1 MNIQIRT
8 KKTEGK
14 AYLHSTIRCR
24 DTGSSH
30 FNLLMQVDIKKWLE
44 CSKTERKKANY
55 LDGMNYTH
63 KIQEIENGLKV
74 LRRYH
79 KCTKEEVNKLIENV
93 VLHDVREEMIK
104 KEEAKS
110 KMESEKRKMFRVYA
124 QNYINEMQCGRRR
137 TIKNKPYAKATI
149 LHWKQAVDKV
159 LDFHKKY
166 PFSWDDINQSLI
178 GMFITY
184 LEEDKLSPTNIQ
196 KLMKDL
202 KKLINDAEIEGIHE
216 NFRARNLNYTMEVRE
231 SDKSTQIYLTT
242 EELQGLYDM
251 ELSGTDEIVRD
262 IFLIGCFIGQRVSD
276 YGRIEPEW
284 VGETRNGVRVIRLQQ
299 KKTGHNVC
307 VPIVGNQ
314 LETLLKKYNY
324 RVPKI
329 SEAEINRRIK
339 DICERLSVSIP
350 SLAVK
355 EKTMLKKHEKNALY
369 TNKDGGRKLF
379 EINERGECI
388 KPKWAM
394 VASHTARRTCIT
406 NMYLAT
412 KPDGSPK
419 YTLAQR
425 MSVSGH
431 KTEGQYINYIKC
443 SLDEVAEMVAAAND
457 TNEDNLF

>member
-1 MNIQIRT
+1 
-8 KKTEGK
+8 
-14 AYLHSTIRCR
+14 
-24 DTGSSH
+24 
-30 FNLLMQVDIKKWLE
+30 
-44 CSKTERKKANY
+44 
-55 LDGMNYTH
+55 MNYTH

-110 KMESEKRKMFRVYA
+110 KMESEKRKRVKEFF
-124 QNYINEMQCGRRR
+124 QNYIKEMECGVRR
-137 TIKNKPYAKATI
+137 TIKNKLYSKNTI
-149 LHWKQAVDKV
+149 SHWEQTVKKV

-166 PFSWDDINQSLI
+166 PFSWDDINQQLI
-178 GMFITY
+178 SRFVKY
-184 LEEDKLSPTNIQ
+184 LEDDDLNKTNIQ

-262 IFLIGCFIGQRVSD
+262 IFLIGCFTGQRVSD

-284 VGETRNGVRVIRLQQ
+284 VGKTRNGVKVIRLQQ

-339 DICERLSVSIP
+339 DICERLSVAIP

-388 KPKWAM
+388 KTKWAM

-406 NMYLAT
+406 NMYLAR
-412 KPDGSPK
+412 KPDGSSK
-419 YTLAQR
+419 YTLAE
-425 MSVSGH
+425 MMHVSGH
-431 KTEGQYINYIKC
+431 KTESQFRAYIKC
-443 SLDEVAEMVAAAND
+443 SLDEFAEMVAAAND
-457 TNEDNLF
+457 KDGDNLF

>member
-1 MNIQIRT
+1 MNTYIRS

-14 AYLHSTIRCR
+14 AELHTLIRC
-24 DTGSSH
+24 GSKPTH

-44 CSKTERKKANY
+44 ASKTERKKANF
-55 LDGMNYTH
+55 LDSMNYTH
-63 KIQEIENGLKV
+63 KIQEIEKGLKV
-74 LRRYH
+74 LRKYH
-79 KCTKEEVNKLIENV
+79 KCTKEEVEKLIENI
-93 VLHDVREEMIK
+93 VLHEDREKMVKREET
-104 KEEAKS
+104 KS
-110 KMESEKRKMFRVYA
+110 KLESERRKAFKVYV
-124 QNYINEMQCGRRR
+124 QNYIKEMKCGQRR
-137 TIKNKPYAKATI
+137 TIKNKLYAKSTI
-149 LHWKQAVDKV
+149 FHWKQVVDKV
-159 LDFHKKY
+159 LDFHKTH
-166 PFSWDDINQSLI
+166 PFTWDDINQSLI

-184 LEEDKLSPTNIQ
+184 LEKDELSKTNIQ
-196 KLMKDL
+196 KLMKDF
-202 KKLINDAEIEGIHE
+202 KKLVRDAEMEGIHE
-216 NFRARNLNYTMEVRE
+216 NFRARSLNYTMEVRE

-251 ELSGTDEIVRD
+251 ELCGTDELVRD
-262 IFLIGCFIGQRVSD
+262 IFLIGCYIGQRVSD

-284 VGETRNGVRVIRLQQ
+284 FDTTRNGVKVIRIQQ
-299 KKTGHNVC
+299 KKTKRDVC

-350 SLAVK
+350 SLAEK
-355 EKTMLKKHEKNALY
+355 EKTTLKKHEKNALY

-379 EINERGECI
+379 EINEKGECI

-406 NMYLAT
+406 NMYLA
-412 KPDGSPK
+412 KKADGSPK

-431 KTEGQYINYIKC
+431 KTESQYVNYIKC
-443 SLDEVAEMVAAAND
+443 SLDEYAEMVAAAN
-457 TNEDNLF
+457 EIGGDNLF